1 MTQVSFIYALILL
14 IFLFPAGISKDPSAK
29 KEKVVK
35 NFNPISVNLHLNPSK
50 AIDCSGSI
58 VCPQVDINKG
68 TNIIELPAESFV
80 ETPLEMESW
89 MNNPKNWNIN
99 Y

>member
-50 AIDCSGSI
+50 AIESNSSI
-58 VCPQVDINKG
+58 FSPQVELNKG
-68 TNIIELPAESFV
+68 SDIIELPEDSFV
-80 ETPLEMESW
+80 EVPLEMESW
-89 MNNPKNWNIN
+89 MSNPKDWNIN
-99 Y
+99 E